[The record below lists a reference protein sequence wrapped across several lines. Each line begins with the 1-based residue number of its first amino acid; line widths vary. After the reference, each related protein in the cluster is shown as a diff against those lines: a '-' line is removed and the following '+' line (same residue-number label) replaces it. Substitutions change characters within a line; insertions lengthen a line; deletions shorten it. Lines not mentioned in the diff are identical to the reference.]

1 MVKSI
6 KITTTAKST
15 PPIAKIICVK
25 NVRADVVCGIFFLI
39 KRKLC
44 WKYEKDSGS
53 HFGVA
58 CEIALPIQPNLCGNG
73 IMKRKIISWGIFQ
86 MLSDRYLS

>member
-1 MVKSI
+1 MARFVNSL
-6 KITTTAKST
+6 SSSPLPGHT

-86 MLSDRYLS
+86 MLSDR